1 MTRPYPDTL
10 QAAAGRIHERI
21 LRAADGLFV
30 EPLHDEEDGEQ
41 RGRREAA
48 ERGAR
53 AYAELLQ
60 EIIDD
65 GAVTNAHLEQAE
77 LVATAAECAGWI
89 GVNGA
94 VTGRETAMRQLIAGG
109 YFAFCPA
116 VPGRHLACYRLVAS

>member
-1 MTRPYPDTL
+1 MTRSYPDTL
-10 QAAAGRIHERI
+10 RAAASRIHARI
-21 LRAADGLFV
+21 LAAADNLPV
-30 EPLHDEEDGEQ
+30 EAPPLLEEGDEQ
-41 RGRREAA
+41 RIYREAA

-94 VTGRETAMRQLIAGG
+94 VTGRETAMRLLIAGG
-109 YFAFCPA
+109 YFALYDA
-116 VPGRHLACYRLVAS
+116 VPGRYMACYRLVG